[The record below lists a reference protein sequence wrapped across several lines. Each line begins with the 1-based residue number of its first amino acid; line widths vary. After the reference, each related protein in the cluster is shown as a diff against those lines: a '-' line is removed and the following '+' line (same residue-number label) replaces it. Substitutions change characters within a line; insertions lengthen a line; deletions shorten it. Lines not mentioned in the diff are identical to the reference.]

1 MGVAGNRV
9 GAVSAV
15 RTGALVVVMAI
26 AGVSNPP
33 PVFACAYEDPSA
45 ADFQQ
50 GVISAFYPK
59 SLYVLG
65 ALTQAQL
72 NGIIPSEPAPRA
84 NYLAGYLKT
93 DHVCIS
99 SATRSGI
106 NEAKTASWRSRSC

>member
-1 MGVAGNRV
+1 M
-9 GAVSAV
+9 
-15 RTGALVVVMAI
+15 VVVLAT

-72 NGIIPSEPAPRA
+72 NGIIPWNRRPGRTISRA
-84 NYLAGYLKT
+84 T
-93 DHVCIS
+93 
-99 SATRSGI
+99 
-106 NEAKTASWRSRSC
+106 